1 MRASAA
7 RNVAP
12 DPEEG
17 SGLGSGSFKN
27 GDGALVQYLVRQ
39 YRRRVGDSGWNC
51 NRGPQRGLGRA
62 RRHAWLRFAGGGARP
77 GSEPDFF
84 LDALQVAQQ
93 DSGVGE
99 ALVRTRGEQAGNH
112 RVERGWNMRV
122 HLARQRRL
130 RLNDVLPD
138 LLRRI
143 ALEGRAAG
151 QHLVEHGAEREQVR
165 AMVDRVA
172 ARLLGGHVAQR
183 GLADL
188 PEAEIADLRHA
199 RGQDDDVGRLDAPVH
214 HSFLMGVGEG
224 GGDVVEDL
232 DRARD
237 RERPPVQQVAQAL
250 ALDQLHRDER
260 GAAGFARVENPD
272 DIAVPQASGRARVL
286 QEELGQLRAG
296 LAE

>member
-12 DPEEG
+12 DPEDG

-27 GDGALVQYLVRQ
+27 GAWRSCKTSSASIGA
-39 YRRRVGDSGWNC
+39 GSGTRAC
-51 NRGPQRGLGRA
+51 NRRAQRRLGRA
-62 RRHAWLRFAGGGARP
+62 WRHAWLRFAGGGARP

-199 RGQDDDVGRLDAPVH
+199 RGQDDDVRRLDAPVH